1 MDDNKWVEINKALW
15 NKKTDLH
22 IQSEF
27 YDQSSFIE
35 GRNSLHAIELD
46 ILGNIDGLNVLHLQC
61 HFGQDT
67 MSLSRMGAN
76 ATGVDLSDVSIANA
90 QSIAADLGLST
101 QFICCNVYDIDQHL
115 TDQYDIIFASYGT
128 IGWLPD
134 MHRYFSLVKQF
145 LKSGGR
151 FILVEFH
158 PFMWIWD
165 EHFSHIEYSY
175 FNREP
180 IITETESSYTDKS
193 EHETHKEVG
202 WNHDFGELFQAI
214 KTSELQVS
222 DFNEYDFSPYECFNN
237 MVEID
242 GGFQLK
248 GWEGKIPMLYSLV
261 VTTA

>member
-1 MDDNKWVEINKALW
+1 MDDSWIEINKDLW

-27 YDQSSFIE
+27 YDQSSFME
-35 GRNSLHAIELD
+35 GRNSLNAIELD
-46 ILGNIDGLNVLHLQC
+46 ILGDIDGLNVLHLQC

-90 QSIAADLGLST
+90 QSIASDLGLST
-101 QFICCNVYDIDQHL
+101 QFTCCNVYDIDQHL

-134 MHRYFSLVKQF
+134 MSRYFSLVKQF
-145 LKSGGR
+145 LKPGGR

-165 EHFSHIEYSY
+165 DDFSRIQYSY

-180 IITETESSYTDKS
+180 IIIETENSYTDKS
-193 EHETHKEVG
+193 KHENHKEIG

-214 KTSELQVS
+214 KANGLQVS
-222 DFNEYDFSPYECFNN
+222 DFNEYDFSPYACFNN
-237 MVEID
+237 TVETEH
-242 GGFQLK
+242 GFQIK
-248 GWEGKIPMLYSLV
+248 GWEGKIPMMYSLV